1 MNREIEYHIE
11 KIADLVDDN
20 TDQETIESFYILA
33 EIVDFIDSSKRQLE
47 IKKRQLADRKR
58 ELKRQQ
64 DLNIEINQRNHYRG
78 SATRGRYV
86 A

>member
-11 KIADLVDDN
+11 KIADLIDDN
-20 TDQETIESFYILA
+20 TDRETIESFYILA
-33 EIVDFIDSSKRQLE
+33 EIVEFIDSS
-47 IKKRQLADRKR
+47 KRQLADRKR
-58 ELKRQQ
+58 ELKQQQ

>member
-11 KIADLVDDN
+11 KIADLIDDN
-20 TDQETIESFYILA
+20 TDRETIESFYILA
-33 EIVDFIDSSKRQLE
+33 EIVEFIDSS
-47 IKKRQLADRKR
+47 KRQLADRKR

>member
-11 KIADLVDDN
+11 KIADLIDDN
-20 TDQETIESFYILA
+20 TDRETIESFYILA
-33 EIVDFIDSSKRQLE
+33 DIVELIDSSKRQTLN
-47 IKKRQLADRKR
+47 RQLADRQR